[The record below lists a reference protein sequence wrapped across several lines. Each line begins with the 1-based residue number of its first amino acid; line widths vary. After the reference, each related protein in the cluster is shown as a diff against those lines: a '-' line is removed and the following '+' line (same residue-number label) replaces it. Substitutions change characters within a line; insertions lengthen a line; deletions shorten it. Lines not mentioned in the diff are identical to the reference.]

1 MRIAETSASIALSW
15 PNTTFFRSRSSVF
28 SALRSSDETFFAGM
42 RAIFATISSTS
53 VLPITFFCRDLRQD
67 LLRGAGLVDHV
78 DRLVGQV
85 TVVDEA
91 RGELGRG
98 RQRRRRVLDAVVLLE
113 ARLQA
118 LQDLD
123 GLGDRRLR
131 HVDLLEAPRQRVVL
145 LEDLPV
151 LVVGRRADALQ
162 RAGRQRG
169 LQQVGRVERAARRR
183 AGADDRVDLVD
194 EQDRLRVLGEL
205 LQHRLQALLEIAA
218 VFRAGEQRAHVERV
232 DLVVLQEL
240 GHVAFVDAAREAL
253 GDRRLADAGLA
264 DQQRIVLAP
273 AAQHLDHALELVR
286 AADQRID
293 LAAASPC
300 ALRLTVYAS
309 SAPCDSLPPSPSSLR
324 LRPCPASA
332 AASW

>member
-1 MRIAETSASIALSW
+1 MRIAATSASIALSW

-28 SALRSSDETFFAGM
+28 SALRSSEVTFFAGM
-42 RAIFATISSTS
+42 RAILATISSIS
-53 VLPITFFCRDLRQD
+53 VLLITFFCFDFGRIFCAAPASSITSIALSGRWRS
-67 LLRGAGLVDHV
+67 LMKRA
-78 DRLVGQV
+78 
-85 TVVDEA
+85 ESSAA
-91 RGELGRG
+91 RRE
-98 RQRRRRVLDAVVLLE
+98 RRRRVLDAVVLLE

-123 GLGDRRLR
+123 GLGDRRLG

-162 RAGRQRG
+162 RAGRQRR
-169 LQQVGRVERAARRR
+169 LQQVRRVERAARRR

-194 EQDRLRVLGEL
+194 EQDRLRIVGEL

-218 VFRAGEQRAHVERV
+218 VLGAGEQRAHVERV
-232 DLVVLQEL
+232 HLVFAQEL
-240 GHVAFVDAAREAL
+240 GHVALVDAARESL
-253 GDRRLADAGLA
+253 GDRGLAHAGLA

-293 LAAASPC
+293 LAL
-300 ALRLTVYAS
+300 LRQRVEVERVARARP
-309 SAPCDSLPPSPSSLR
+309 APRCRPRRRPSP
-324 LRPCPASA
+324 RPSPASA
-332 AASW
+332 AGSW